1 MSYPQYKPSSRS
13 YTPGDW
19 AQKKYKAMDGSETRI
34 RYGSKRTDAELRLE
48 YQNIEDGAADDF
60 LAHYD
65 QMFGTYTAFTIPIEV
80 TSGWT
85 GSSYI
90 PNASVMKFRY
100 SGPPQVQSVRPGI
113 STVSIELVG
122 VI

>member
-1 MSYPQYKPSSRS
+1 MSYPQYKPSGRN

-34 RYGSKRTDAELRLE
+34 RYGNKRTDAQLSLQ

-65 QMFGTYTAFTIPIEV
+65 AMFGTYSAFTIPTEV

-85 GSSYI
+85 GTNYI
-90 PNASVMKFRY
+90 PNASAMKFRY
-100 SGPPQVQSVRPGI
+100 SGPPQIQSVRPGI
-113 STVSIELVG
+113 STVSVELVG